1 MTYDD
6 VHIDFTWE
14 EWTLLDTSQK
24 NLYKDVMLETY
35 KNLNDIGY
43 SWEDNTIRAHWA
55 SSKRH
60 ERCKSTHT
68 EEKPYECNQCVK
80 AFAYHS
86 YLLIHQRTHTGEK
99 PYECNQ
105 CGKAFVQLSNLQRHK
120 RIHTGEKP
128 YECNQ
133 CGKAFTQS
141 TCLQVHKRTHTGEK
155 PYECNQCGK
164 SFAHHSTLK
173 MHKRTHNGEKPYLF
187 FCQRRR
193 GSMLNPELHS
203 PEGLQ
208 FVVWVPEALTQ
219 EKHPRITKVIQAQ
232 VQLSQGLVQAEAG
245 GQIFTGSL
253 AEVADFQPV

>member
-1 MTYDD
+1 METPGSLDKKVKLSDTAQNGVSGGRGREREQRGRLWPSTAPSEGFFLCRHSLVAEAEMKAVTYDD
-6 VHIDFTWE
+6 VHIGFTWQ

-35 KNLNDIGY
+35 KNLNVLGY

-60 ERCKSTHT
+60 ERRKSTHT

-86 YLLIHQRTHTGEK
+86 CLLIHQRTHTGEK
-99 PYECNQ
+99 PYKCNQ

-133 CGKAFTQS
+133 CGKTFTQR

-164 SFAHHSTLK
+164 AFAHHSNLK
-173 MHKRTHNGEKPYLF
+173 IHKRTHTGEK
-187 FCQRRR
+187 
-193 GSMLNPELHS
+193 
-203 PEGLQ
+203 
-208 FVVWVPEALTQ
+208 
-219 EKHPRITKVIQAQ
+219 
-232 VQLSQGLVQAEAG
+232 
-245 GQIFTGSL
+245 
-253 AEVADFQPV
+253 